1 MTDPA
6 DNMQAWPQY
15 DTAALQKL
23 SPTAFKVALR
33 IGEQWGLTQEATLAL
48 MGLSDPPYDADK
60 VLLTS
65 DQFYR
70 AGLLIGI
77 FRSLNEMFDEA
88 SADRWP
94 TLSNTGPIF
103 KGGSAV
109 QTMTLGGADA
119 MAEVLQYLR
128 AVQQGY

>member
-1 MTDPA
+1 MTDPT
-6 DNMQAWPQY
+6 DNMQTWPQY

-48 MGLSDPPYDADK
+48 IGLSELPRDADK

-65 DQFYR
+65 PQFYR
-70 AGLLIGI
+70 AGLLIGV
-77 FRSLNEMFDEA
+77 FRTLNEMFDEA
-88 SADRWP
+88 SSDIWP
-94 TLSNTGPIF
+94 TLSNTAPIF
-103 KGGSAV
+103 KGSSAV
-109 QTMTLGGADA
+109 QIMTLGGAAA